1 MTIGRNPSGVGAGNV
16 EVLSHLDDSMVRFRA
31 LGPLEIVHGGREC
44 TPSAPKVLQVLALL
58 VLRANQIVHMDTLIE
73 QLWGEH
79 PPRSALTTIQ
89 TYIYQ
94 LRRFLERNAF
104 VGNGEEIVVTRV
116 PGYILRVDPR
126 QIDLQRFEQ
135 LAAIG
140 RDQFRQGQYAEAARH
155 LRAALALWTGSPLAN
170 VHLGGQLAGYVAN
183 LQEQRRAVLH
193 LRIQSD
199 IELGLHREL
208 IGELRSLVVLHP
220 LDEWL
225 HGQLIR
231 VLDRSGRRS
240 DALMVYHGLR
250 HTLDAEL
257 GIPPSAEIQEI
268 HQRLL
273 RAS

>member
-1 MTIGRNPSGVGAGNV
+1 MSGYVDETSMTIGRNPSGVGAGNV

-155 LRAALALWTGSPLAN
+155 LRAALALWTRRVRREPPGAA
-170 VHLGGQLAGYVAN
+170 AG
-183 LQEQRRAVLH
+183 RAAPAHPV
-193 LRIQSD
+193 R
-199 IELGLHREL
+199 HRA
-208 IGELRSLVVLHP
+208 GAAS
-220 LDEWL
+220 
-225 HGQLIR
+225 GT
-231 VLDRSGRRS
+231 DR
-240 DALMVYHGLR
+240 
-250 HTLDAEL
+250 
-257 GIPPSAEIQEI
+257 
-268 HQRLL
+268 
-273 RAS
+273 